1 MGAQQDV
8 GVRLVDDLLAL
19 DEETLRDSAP
29 DMKPLHRKL
38 ILAAVAAARPKP
50 PEPEPSAA
58 PAPAPASIPAPAHA
72 AYGSPGVAPTSQQAT
87 RARLG
92 A

>member
-19 DEETLRDSAP
+19 DDETLRDSAP

-58 PAPAPASIPAPAHA
+58 PAPASMPAPAHA

>member
-19 DEETLRDSAP
+19 DDETLRDSAP

-58 PAPAPASIPAPAHA
+58 PAPASIPAPAAHA